1 MTITIADG
9 RGALW
14 QWDTGRRVKITDGVG
29 VKQIHYQKR
38 CFGHSVDVDVGD
50 DGTAIIPDELLQD
63 YHTLT
68 AYAYV
73 TDDAGGYT
81 KVQQDF
87 AVYKRA
93 KPADYVFTPVEQTT
107 IAEIAAIAQSVRDD
121 ADAGL
126 FDGITPHI
134 GANGNWYLGDTD
146 TGKPSR
152 GEIGPQG
159 PKGETGSQGPK
170 GDTGDIGP
178 QGPQGEQGPQGD
190 QGPKGDTGE
199 TGPTGA
205 GVPDGGT
212 AGQLLSKTESGTEW
226 IDPPQSGAQPDWNQ
240 NDSTAADYV
249 KNRPFYTGD
258 PAETV
263 LVEESTVSFAAEDG
277 MYMGQLES
285 TFSATVGETYKVSW
299 DGTTY
304 ECACVDFNGNIAIG
318 NLSIAGAG
326 SDTGEPFLMSVLNGQ
341 LIGIIAADT
350 ASSHTISIS
359 GMLPK
364 VVKIDP
370 KYLPIPF
377 KPKGESYLTF
387 SSPNE
392 FTLAVKYGGGWDG
405 TLEYFASN
413 ETWATWDGADTL
425 SAVYNGGE
433 YVLYLR
439 GIGNSVIT
447 GGSGW
452 NLVGI
457 DIKCI
462 GNIENLLDYATV
474 ESGNHPIMGVYCY
487 REMFSNCTSLT
498 QAPDL
503 PATTL
508 AKGCYWD
515 MFAGCTS
522 LIQAPALPAT
532 ILEDN
537 CYSNMFQNC
546 QALTQP
552 PALPATTLADN
563 CYSFMFSY
571 CDSLT
576 QVPDLP
582 ATTLAYQC
590 YSNMF
595 KGCIS
600 LKLSSTKT
608 DEYIQEYRIPS
619 SGNGVTAMAALDRM
633 FDGTGGTFTGEPSIN
648 TTYYLSSDNMVIRET
663 EIATL
668 NGYVN
673 SVIDAAIE
681 NHEYIITSSTSGSTK
696 KFKITVD
703 DSGTISATEVT

>member
-1 MTITIADG
+1 MSEIKTLKFPGDVEPREIVDAKAREDISKLSDEIANIPSGADG
-9 RGALW
+9 KSA
-14 QWDTGRRVKITDGVG
+14 
-29 VKQIHYQKR
+29 YQYA
-38 CFGHSVDVDVGD
+38 VD
-50 DGTAIIPDELLQD
+50 
-63 YHTLT
+63 
-68 AYAYV
+68 
-73 TDDAGGYT
+73 GGYT
-81 KVQQDF
+81 GTEEEF
-87 AVYKRA
+87 AA
-93 KPADYVFTPVEQTT
+93 KL
-107 IAEIAAIAQSVRDD
+107 AEEMPD
-121 ADAGL
+121 ALPNPNAL
-126 FDGITPHI
+126 TF
-134 GANGNWYLGDTD
+134 
-146 TGKPSR
+146 
-152 GEIGPQG
+152 
-159 PKGETGSQGPK
+159 
-170 GDTGDIGP
+170 
-178 QGPQGEQGPQGD
+178 
-190 QGPKGDTGE
+190 
-199 TGPTGA
+199 TGA
-205 GVPDGGT
+205 VEGSYDGSEALT
-212 AGQLLSKTESGTEW
+212 VDIPSGG
-226 IDPPQSGAQPDWNQ
+226 GAQPDWNQ
-240 NDSTAADYV
+240 NDETAADYV
-249 KNRPFYTGD
+249 KNRPFYTGA
-258 PAETV
+258 PVETV
-263 LVEESTVSFAAEDG
+263 LVEESTVPFEDDSG
-277 MYMGQLES
+277 MYIGQLES

-304 ECACVDFNGNIAIG
+304 ECACVEVSGTISIG
-318 NLSIAGAG
+318 NLSLAGAG
-326 SDTGEPFLMSVLNGQ
+326 SDTGEPFVIGVENGQ
-341 LIGIIAADT
+341 RIGIYTADT
-350 ASSHTISIS
+350 SASHALSIS

-405 TLEYFASN
+405 TLEYFDSN

-447 GGSGW
+447 GGISW

-474 ESGNHPIMGVYCY
+474 ESGNHPIMGGNCY
-487 REMFSNCTSLT
+487 REMFYNCTSLT
-498 QAPDL
+498 QAPKL

-508 AKGCYWD
+508 AAGCYWN

-537 CYSNMFQNC
+537 CYSNMFQFC
-546 QALTQP
+546 RALTQP
-552 PALPATTLADN
+552 PALPATTLADD
-563 CYSFMFSY
+563 CYSFMFSN

-595 KGCIS
+595 KDCIS

-619 SGNGVTAMAALDRM
+619 SGNGVTAMAALYGM

-663 EIATL
+663 ELATL
-668 NGYVN
+668 NGYVG

-681 NHEYIITSSTSGSTK
+681 NHEYIIPSSTEGSTK